1 MRKRDEKMDDGK
13 TMCPLLGCECLK
25 VDCMWYATD
34 FNATCAMC
42 SIAQSLK
49 EISLVLNETEEDG

>member
-1 MRKRDEKMDDGK
+1 MDDGK